1 MSFDTISSEM
11 HANWYDKQ
19 YADIDTRFNI
29 LDDWQKQKQENSIN
43 YWIHKRMFDL
53 AHVLAQPATSW
64 LTVGDGYG
72 LDANYFKERGC
83 KATASDISATFLE
96 ATKERNLIDEFS
108 IQNVEKMTFEDNTF
122 DYAFCKEAYHHFSRP
137 MMGVYEMLR
146 VSKKAIMFVEP
157 QDPISRLPFL
167 MGMRNILD
175 NFNTKFLQKIWKN
188 RYSFE
193 TVGNYVYKISEREIE
208 KAAMGMNLPAV
219 AFKGINNNYYSPKI
233 INEKANNSSSIFRK
247 IRLKLGL
254 HNFLCKATI
263 MPYQV
268 LGAIMFKEMPTLQTI
283 ENLKKD
289 GFRFYEFPKNPY
301 LR

>member
-1 MSFDTISSEM
+1 MSFDAISSDM

-19 YADIDTRFNI
+19 YADIDTRFDI
-29 LDDWQKQKQENSIN
+29 LDNWQKQKQENTIN
-43 YWIHKRMFDL
+43 YWIHKRLFTL
-53 AHVLAQPATSW
+53 ADVLAQPATSW

-72 LDANYFKERGC
+72 LDANYLKEKGC
-83 KATASDISATFLE
+83 TATASDISATFLE
-96 ATKERNLIDEFS
+96 ATKERDLIDAFS
-108 IQNVEKMTFEDNTF
+108 IQNVEKITFEDNSF
-122 DYAFCKEAYHHFSRP
+122 DYSFCKEAYHHFPRP

-146 VSKKAIMFVEP
+146 VSKKAAVLIEP

-175 NFNTKFLQKIWKN
+175 NWNTKFLQKIWKN

-193 TVGNYVYKISEREIE
+193 TVGNYVYKISEREME

-219 AFKGINNNYYSPKI
+219 AFKGINNNYYSPEI
-233 INEKANNSSSIFRK
+233 INQKANNSSSLFRK
-247 IRLKLGL
+247 IKLKLAF
-254 HNFLCKATI
+254 HNLLCKMTI
-263 MPYQV
+263 MPYHV
-268 LGAIMFKEMPTLQTI
+268 LCAIIFKEMPTPETI